1 MIFVKGLFVDIN
13 ALDDADADIVV
24 YESGAEVLL
33 SVGSRQDTGRHVRTH
48 LPVKEVHKSRWV
60 YWVQEITGKFESNT
74 TFIMIHRLN
83 EVHVTLAS

>member
-1 MIFVKGLFVDIN
+1 MVFVKGLLVDID

-48 LPVKEVHKSRWV
+48 LPARKVHESKSV
-60 YWVQEITGKFESNT
+60 
-74 TFIMIHRLN
+74 MLD
-83 EVHVTLAS
+83 LL